1 LLFVTVDCAGESGNP
16 GLQLGFVGHA
26 RCLWKGLA
34 RLCMFARCHWY
45 GSCRMAV
52 SWLVDRR
59 FVVAREQSLSARLLS

>member
-34 RLCMFARCHWY
+34 RLCMFARCT
-45 GSCRMAV
+45 GMAV
-52 SWLVDRR
+52 
-59 FVVAREQSLSARLLS
+59 VVWQ